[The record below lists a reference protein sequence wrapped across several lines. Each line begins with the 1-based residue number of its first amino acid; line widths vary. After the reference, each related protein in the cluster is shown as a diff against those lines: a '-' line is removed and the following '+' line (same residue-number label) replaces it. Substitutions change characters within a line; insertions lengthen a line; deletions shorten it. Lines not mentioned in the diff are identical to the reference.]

1 MAAVLTFYKVPCKIM
16 STVRGGQNTEVEG
29 VGAVLSVDA
38 IDGVLVES
46 ANVVHADI
54 ETNNGVIHVID
65 QVV

>member
-1 MAAVLTFYKVPCKIM
+1 M

-54 ETNNGVIHVID
+54 ETNNEVIHVID